1 MVVWILYILLIMEI
15 DNRLYVMINI
25 IFFRIFLY
33 FFIRSIIMPLYIVIT
48 IVCRRCELIHI
59 ISLIDWLWNTGKKE
73 EYVIVKKN
81 LT

>member
-1 MVVWILYILLIMEI
+1 
-15 DNRLYVMINI
+15 
-25 IFFRIFLY
+25 
-33 FFIRSIIMPLYIVIT
+33 MPLYIVIT